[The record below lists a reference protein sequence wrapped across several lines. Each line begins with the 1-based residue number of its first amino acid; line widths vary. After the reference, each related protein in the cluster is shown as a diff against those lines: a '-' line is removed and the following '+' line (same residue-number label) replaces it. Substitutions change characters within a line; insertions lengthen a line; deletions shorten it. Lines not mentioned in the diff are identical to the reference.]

1 MLILNSE
8 RMVLLHLKYK
18 ILCAWFLSHHSYSDF
33 IYHVIEI
40 PTSYLNFEIQKL
52 SKEPW
57 SSEIIL
63 TNITFRN
70 KGSAFSVS
78 KLKMKHDK
86 NTEKSFLRENKFHT
100 YLTRETLPAEERLG
114 KFHNHG
120 RHHLIRPLLMLQWG
134 SLCLNPAIAP
144 WRNGREG
151 FSSFCDWDRVSL
163 SSSWKLSAVVGKIIQ
178 TTWRM
183 VQFMEENSI
192 YAKHFGHLNWF

>member
-1 MLILNSE
+1 M
-8 RMVLLHLKYK
+8 
-18 ILCAWFLSHHSYSDF
+18 
-33 IYHVIEI
+33 IEI

-120 RHHLIRPLLMLQWG
+120 KTPL
-134 SLCLNPAIAP
+134 SDLC
-144 WRNGREG
+144 
-151 FSSFCDWDRVSL
+151 
-163 SSSWKLSAVVGKIIQ
+163 
-178 TTWRM
+178 
-183 VQFMEENSI
+183 
-192 YAKHFGHLNWF
+192 

>member
-1 MLILNSE
+1 
-8 RMVLLHLKYK
+8 MVFLHLKYK

-120 RHHLIRPLLMLQWG
+120 KTPSYQTSADASMRKFMPKSYDCSLKKWTRRLLFVLWLGPSVTIILVKIVNRSRENYSNNMADGAIYGRKLD
-134 SLCLNPAIAP
+134 LC
-144 WRNGREG
+144 
-151 FSSFCDWDRVSL
+151 
-163 SSSWKLSAVVGKIIQ
+163 
-178 TTWRM
+178 
-183 VQFMEENSI
+183 
-192 YAKHFGHLNWF
+192 

>member
-114 KFHNHG
+114 NFYNHG
-120 RHHLIRPLLMLQWG
+120 KTPSYQTSADASMRKFMPKSCDCSLKKWTRRLLFVLWLGPSVTIILVKIVSRSRENYSNNMADGAIYGRKLD
-134 SLCLNPAIAP
+134 LC
-144 WRNGREG
+144 
-151 FSSFCDWDRVSL
+151 
-163 SSSWKLSAVVGKIIQ
+163 
-178 TTWRM
+178 
-183 VQFMEENSI
+183 
-192 YAKHFGHLNWF
+192 

>member
-8 RMVLLHLKYK
+8 PMVLLHLKYK

-120 RHHLIRPLLMLQWG
+120 KTPSYQTSADASMKKFW
-134 SLCLNPAIAP
+134 NPTIAP

-151 FSSFCDWDRVSL
+151 FSSFWDWDRVSL
-163 SSSWKLSAVVGKIIQ
+163 SSSWKLSAVVGKITQ